1 MHDIEQNRV
10 QAIEKEINAWQQE
23 VLSLVQDVVC
33 SSDFELDFTH
43 LDKAKSWTFEM
54 AKQLKE
60 HTWGSMRLEMPKGRL
75 QVLKKEFRMCWEEV
89 WKGFMVDQRRAR
101 DSMNA
106 RTSTWVENSGAEFTG
121 LHC

>member
-1 MHDIEQNRV
+1 MHDIEKNRV
-10 QAIEKEINAWQQE
+10 QAIEKEINDWQQE
-23 VLSLVQDVVC
+23 VLSLVQDVIC

-43 LDKAKSWTFEM
+43 LDKAKAWTFEM

-60 HTWGSMRLEMPKGRL
+60 HIWRRMRLEMPKGRL

-101 DSMNA
+101 DAMIA
-106 RTSTWVENSGAEFTG
+106 RTSTWVENSGAELIG
-121 LHC
+121 